1 LEKELKHI
9 GCENCE
15 MSSSESAP
23 TPHKSDTSSSVPTDL
38 TVSSSSSSAAGAQ
51 NGLQAENRRLAQQ
64 VALLE
69 IEGRKASARAEAESR
84 EMERRVLQAEQE
96 RVEAVAARTLAENSV
111 ELRLAV
117 QAKEMGRIQTAI
129 NAQLS
134 DVIDR
139 QQNLE
144 KTNMKLR
151 EGTHEV
157 KTRLEEFS
165 YSEDRYRALLA
176 IRWEDMGLH
185 ESAEMLIY
193 RSLIPEKKK
202 NAELQLKVS
211 ELESQILKQ
220 SEVLERAQVQIVRRE
235 EELTEKEKN
244 IADIRTS
251 VQELD
256 ILNNALQRRLEVF
269 EQEKVRDQGDAS
281 RKEAELLSYKQ
292 RQERLQN
299 DLMNTSMENRSLS
312 GELALVRREVES
324 LRGICQGAG
333 DRSEEGISSLAQ
345 LTRNMQSR
353 QAGLLEQLSTSV
365 LQGNLDRKYREQ
377 YLESLKELVTEQVR
391 SQKYISRLT
400 SEKESLGQEANR
412 LEGQVTSLQMDLV
425 ELEVRRAREAEKTIC
440 LETELRRLQA
450 EQQRTS
456 REEKEKTAT
465 LVEKKD
471 EQFERKT
478 EAMVPEREYRAV
490 LQDLELLLSH
500 REEIEKIQTFVAEL
514 QSAGV
519 EGRIL

>member
-1 LEKELKHI
+1 
-9 GCENCE
+9 
-15 MSSSESAP
+15 
-23 TPHKSDTSSSVPTDL
+23 
-38 TVSSSSSSAAGAQ
+38 
-51 NGLQAENRRLAQQ
+51 
-64 VALLE
+64 
-69 IEGRKASARAEAESR
+69 
-84 EMERRVLQAEQE
+84 
-96 RVEAVAARTLAENSV
+96 
-111 ELRLAV
+111 
-117 QAKEMGRIQTAI
+117 MG
-129 NAQLS
+129 
-134 DVIDR
+134 
-139 QQNLE
+139 E

-157 KTRLEEFS
+157 KKRLEEFS
-165 YSEDRYRALLA
+165 YSEDRYRALLT

-269 EQEKVRDQGDAS
+269 EQEKVKDQGDAS

-345 LTRNMQSR
+345 LTRNMQTR

-365 LQGNLDRKYREQ
+365 LQGTLDRKYREQ

-400 SEKESLGQEANR
+400 SEKESLGQEAKR
-412 LEGQVTSLQMDLV
+412 LE
-425 ELEVRRAREAEKTIC
+425 TIC

-456 REEKEKTAT
+456 REEKVICLETELRRLQAEQERTSREEKEKKAT

-471 EQFERKT
+471 EQ
-478 EAMVPEREYRAV
+478 
-490 LQDLELLLSH
+490 
-500 REEIEKIQTFVAEL
+500 
-514 QSAGV
+514 
-519 EGRIL
+519 